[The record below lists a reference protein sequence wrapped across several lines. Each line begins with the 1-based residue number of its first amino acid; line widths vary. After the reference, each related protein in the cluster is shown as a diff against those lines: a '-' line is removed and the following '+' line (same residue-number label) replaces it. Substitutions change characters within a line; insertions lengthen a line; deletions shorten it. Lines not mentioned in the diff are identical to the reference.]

1 MTDKTRHLEL
11 TFTDPTKVSANFTVN
26 EELKHRAGFPQLLVK
41 FQIEKQVSSEP
52 NAATLTIHGLSPRHS
67 AALDFVFDLFATKF
81 GATCTIKGGFLE
93 TKIIQL
99 YAGVV
104 TNAVTIRDGPEFITK
119 ISIRN
124 NYFELMRRP
133 IRFLANEGTSKA
145 QALLA
150 IIRSGGGSI
159 TTEQTNEVNKRLGS
173 VLYSEDEIIQGSLDN
188 ILDVFNRGLNPRI
201 AIYWDD
207 AGVNFSPPGA
217 FVLGRPIKVFSEQ
230 NGLIGNPEPTSSGFN
245 FELQLNGDL
254 RISDPIQLKSDVFS
268 RLLASAG
275 GGAVAGIGSA
285 VSRARAFERIGV
297 SALYKI
303 IHTGDN
309 REGEFK
315 TMCESKFINTLRQ
328 AGL

>member
-1 MTDKTRHLEL
+1 MTIKTRHIEVI
-11 TFTDPTKVSANFTVN
+11 FTDPNKVSANFTVN
-26 EELKHRAGFPQLLVK
+26 QKLLAFFSPQLLVK

-81 GATCTIKGGFLE
+81 GAQATINGGFLE
-93 TKIIQL
+93 TSTPQL
-99 YAGVV
+99 YTGVV
-104 TNAVTIRDGPEFITK
+104 TNAVTVREGPEFITK
-119 ISIRN
+119 ISLRN
-124 NYFELMRRP
+124 NYLELMRRP
-133 IRFLANEGTSKA
+133 VKFLANDGTSKA

-150 IIRSGGGSI
+150 IIRSVSGRI
-159 TTEQTNEVNKRLGS
+159 TTEQTNEVNKRLGKI
-173 VLYSEDEIIQGSLDN
+173 LYSEDEIIQGPLDQV
-188 ILDVFNRGLNPRI
+188 LSDFNRVLNPKI

-207 AGVNFSPPGA
+207 AGVNFTPPGA
-217 FVLGRPIKVFSEQ
+217 FVKGRKTKIFSAQ
-230 NGLIGNPEPTSSGFN
+230 NGLIGNPQPTSSGFN

-268 RLLASAG
+268 RLISSLG
-275 GGAVAGIGSA
+275 GGQL
-285 VSRARAFERIGV
+285 AFERIGV

-315 TMCESKFINTLRQ
+315 TMCESKFINILRQ
-328 AGL
+328 AGN

>member
-1 MTDKTRHLEL
+1 MTIKTRHLEVA
-11 TFTDPTKVSANFTVN
+11 FSDPNKVSANFTIN
-26 EELKHRAGFPQLLVK
+26 EEFKARLGFPQLLVK

-81 GATCTIKGGFLE
+81 GATCTIRGGFLE
-93 TKIIQL
+93 TKISQL

-104 TNAVTIRDGPEFITK
+104 TNAVTIREGPEFITK

-133 IRFLANEGTSKA
+133 VKYLANEGTTKA

-150 IIRSGGGSI
+150 IVKNGGGSI
-159 TTEQTNEVNKRLGS
+159 STEQTNQVNERLGKF
-173 VLYSEDEIIQGSLDN
+173 LYAEDEIIQGSLDN
-188 ILDVFNRGLNPRI
+188 VLEGFNRTLYPRI

-207 AGVNFSPPGA
+207 AGVNVSPPGA
-217 FVLGRPIKVFSEQ
+217 YVLGRPIKIFSAQ

-245 FELQLNGDL
+245 FELQLNGNL

-268 RLLASAG
+268 RLITSLG
-275 GGAVAGIGSA
+275 GSLNT
-285 VSRARAFERIGV
+285 RAAFTNTRAFERIGI
-297 SALYKI
+297 SSLYKI

-315 TMCESKFINTLRQ
+315 TMCETKFINILRQ